1 MMVMMLIA
9 FKDLR
14 ERLRIFLGLAV
25 VHIVRRVRAEHGRWR
40 STGMVLQADETPS
53 RRFTLPYGIQRVY
66 LARGVFMYFPARISV
81 YVAREFPHPMKRV
94 SRSPNR
100 VLPRE
105 TAGKSEANR
114 RKA

>member
-40 STGMVLQADETPS
+40 STGMVVQADETPS

-66 LARGVFMYFPARISV
+66 LARGCSCIFPPASPFMWRGNFPIQGIAHLIGF
-81 YVAREFPHPMKRV
+81 YP
-94 SRSPNR
+94 
-100 VLPRE
+100 
-105 TAGKSEANR
+105 GKQLGSLKPTEGKPDQR
-114 RKA
+114 